1 MNEQLDAQLC
11 EKYPLLFKDRNADM
25 RTTAMCWGFSHGD
38 GWFNIIDTLC
48 WHLHHKYDDA
58 VSRHAHLVT
67 RLGKPSWGDE
77 ITKHTKLVTQEDVDA
92 AWSTVEE
99 EEVKVPTVVQVKE
112 KFGTLRFYIQ
122 AGTDEH
128 YNYISFAESMSG
140 VTCEEC
146 GKPGKRLGRGWI
158 YTSCKEHARD
168 GDWEESPG
176 AQEAEE

>member
-11 EKYPLLFKDRNADM
+11 EKYPLLFKDRNGDM

-58 VSRHAHLVT
+58 KSRYEHLVS
-67 RLGKPSWGDE
+67 RLGKPRWGDE
-77 ITKHTKLVTQEDVDA
+77 ITKNTKFVTQEDIDEAKVKMD
-92 AWSTVEE
+92 EE
-99 EEVKVPTVVQVKE
+99 AERVPLVSQVKE

-122 AGTDEH
+122 SGTDTH
-128 YNYISFAESMSG
+128 YNYISFAEAMSG
-140 VTCEEC
+140 VTCETC
-146 GKPGKRLGRGWI
+146 GSPGKRLGRGWV

-168 GDWEESPG
+168 EDWEESPG
-176 AQEAEE
+176 AEEAEA